1 MILFSIIAVL
11 IIVILIV
18 IMFNIDDEPRKIAIY
33 SGSFNPIHIGHK
45 VVIDYLSNNYDW
57 TYLIVTPQNPLKED
71 IEVSFEERIRNVTK
85 ALQKN
90 EYFNVTP
97 SSIEKDMRPPYYTIN
112 TLRKLKEKQPNNQF
126 KLAIG
131 GDCLVDIKKWNSYQ
145 EILTNFGVIVFPR
158 GDLTFNI
165 LNDIKRDLLME
176 NPLYQIDII
185 NQKTPDISS
194 SDIRKAKKNGENVKY
209 LIM

>member
-45 VVIDYLSNNYDW
+45 AVIDYLSNNYDW
-57 TYLIVTPQNPLKED
+57 TYLIVTPQNPLKEE

-112 TLRKLKEKQPNNQF
+112 TLRKLKENY
-126 KLAIG
+126 
-131 GDCLVDIKKWNSYQ
+131 CLIC
-145 EILTNFGVIVFPR
+145 
-158 GDLTFNI
+158 
-165 LNDIKRDLLME
+165 
-176 NPLYQIDII
+176 
-185 NQKTPDISS
+185 
-194 SDIRKAKKNGENVKY
+194 
-209 LIM
+209 